1 MGNKV
6 VCDYGN
12 VFAGNG
18 ITYTIQP
25 ALCALCLVSQCNSEK
40 NGFDIIAVYK
50 ATIRIVITRCLF
62 PVGNCD
68 IPRRERKFHL
78 IYDIIAFSGIVV
90 SSRSAADIIV
100 FITQFRYYLIFTG
113 MYGMR
118 GRSVVFLAYVR
129 LTGIQI
135 CEHQVIMIEGACK
148 RHGSIRSLAI
158 VCVHVAPHVD
168 RYLLGKNGK
177 INRALI
183 LIIVGRFRDIYGKRI
198 ATCLGGLY
206 GRFAAVATVFFAVIC
221 CSRIDIRYR
230 TVAGVGKIRLFFR
243 VAIRP
248 TRIENKSHFKL
259 CARYTIPKACYRTI
273 FGYLIY
279 NMRSAFALLFKDAGV
294 PTIVVKIVESKRQPI
309 GIDGCAV
316 FIFKNY
322 VPGRAAFTAFR
333 YIRLP
338 NLAFVKLIRASKC
351 GYRYNELTNCKFE
364 YNGRA
369 AEIIVFVDGNGRFV
383 NACGRS

>member
-25 ALCALCLVSQCNSEK
+25 ALCVLCLVSQSNSRK
-40 NGFDIIAVYK
+40 NGFDIVVVYK

-100 FITQFRYYLIFTG
+100 FIAQFHYYLIFTG
-113 MYGMR
+113 TYGMR

-135 CEHQVIMIEGACK
+135 CEHQVIMTEGACK
-148 RHGSIRSLAI
+148 RRGSIRSLAI
-158 VCVHVAPHVD
+158 GCVHVAPHVD
-168 RYLLGKNGK
+168 RYLSGKNGK

-183 LIIVGRFRDIYGKRI
+183 LIIIGRFRDIHGKRI

-230 TVAGVGKIRLFFR
+230 TVAGVGKRRRFFL

-248 TRIENKSHFKL
+248 FRFEGKPHFKL
-259 CARYTIPKACYRTI
+259 CARNTVPQTCDGTALRYLVDNVRSSLALFRRIACIPAVI
-273 FGYLIY
+273 
-279 NMRSAFALLFKDAGV
+279 
-294 PTIVVKIVESKRQPI
+294 VKIRESKRQPI
-309 GIDGCAV
+309 GTDGCAV
-316 FIFKNY
+316 FIFESFA
-322 VPGRAAFTAFR
+322 PGRAAFTAFR
-333 YIRLP
+333 YNRLP
-338 NLAFVKLIRASKC
+338 NLAFVKLIRASKF